1 MIKLRHD
8 FETAFMLGHVLHPE
22 FRHQTEGRFAAIFPA
37 FNSIDMKEF
46 GGFLTY
52 RKKHIVVPIEL
63 DGLDSRINGGL
74 EPFPEP

>member
-1 MIKLRHD
+1 
-8 FETAFMLGHVLHPE
+8 
-22 FRHQTEGRFAAIFPA
+22 
-37 FNSIDMKEF
+37 MKEF

-52 RKKHIVVPIEL
+52 RKKHIVVPVEL